1 MKEKYEKKEVGMKE
15 QFNKLVKAV
24 HMLEQN
30 KSQLIGRIKKAEAEE
45 LLHHDNLV
53 RSKSISH
60 KKDGIKL

>member
-45 LLHHDNLV
+45 LLHHEIVEENDQL
-53 RSKSISH
+53 
-60 KKDGIKL
+60 KKE